1 MDTFSIKVSINELEK
16 RKNFRELMK
25 KLVRVIKSVKNVEQL
40 DSTRNYIDL
49 WYKSYGEKHKTI
61 IELYFKSKTN
71 EVR

>member
-1 MDTFSIKVSINELEK
+1 MDTFSIKVSINEIEK

-49 WYKSYGEKHKTI
+49 WYKSYGEQHKTI

>member
-1 MDTFSIKVSINELEK
+1 VDTFSIKISVNELEK

-25 KLVRVIKSVKNVEQL
+25 KLVRVIKSVQNAEQL
-40 DSTRNYIDL
+40 YSARNYIDL

>member
-1 MDTFSIKVSINELEK
+1 MDTFSIKVSINEIEK

-25 KLVRVIKSVKNVEQL
+25 KLVKVIKSVENAEQL
-40 DSTRNYIDL
+40 SSARKYIDL
-49 WYKSYGEKHKTI
+49 WYKTYGENHKII